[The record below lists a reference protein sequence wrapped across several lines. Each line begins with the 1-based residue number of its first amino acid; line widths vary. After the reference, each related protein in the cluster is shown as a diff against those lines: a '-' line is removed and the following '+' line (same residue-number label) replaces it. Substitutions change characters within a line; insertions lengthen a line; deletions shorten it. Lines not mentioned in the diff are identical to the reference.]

1 MMRFEMQFTFFIC
14 GKNEFAFNP
23 GRTLWP
29 LFPYSHSPPSFH
41 AIISNAITRGFQFKL
56 PVLLSSAVVVAGGN
70 NHHLYPPDWNKLIQG
85 LCVDGGAHTAARTH
99 LEH

>member
-23 GRTLWP
+23 GRTWP
-29 LFPYSHSPPSFH
+29 LFPYTHSPPSFH

-85 LCVDGGAHTAARTH
+85 LCVDGGAQAAARTH

>member
-1 MMRFEMQFTFFIC
+1 MNLHLIQ
-14 GKNEFAFNP
+14 A
-23 GRTLWP
+23 GRGLSFPTLI
-29 LFPYSHSPPSFH
+29 HPPSFH

-85 LCVDGGAHTAARTH
+85 LCVDGGAHAAARTH